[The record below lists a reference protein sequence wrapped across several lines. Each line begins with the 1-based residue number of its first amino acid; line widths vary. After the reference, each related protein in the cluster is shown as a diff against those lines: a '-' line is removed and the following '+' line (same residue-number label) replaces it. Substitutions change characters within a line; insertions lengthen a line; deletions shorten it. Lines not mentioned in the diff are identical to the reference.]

1 MMNRNKTMEA
11 MPRLLKLYK
20 AKHRPYKILVVLA
33 TGTCAVLAVMVLV
46 FLYQPNS
53 GTLADYQW
61 SRSFRIPAIPRNLSG
76 ITYRPES
83 GTLFLVSN
91 TPTRVY
97 EITTRGHLIRQI
109 DLVGFL
115 DTEDIVFVEKQTF
128 AVIEEKRRTII
139 IFQIFPETKSVR
151 YADCRRI
158 QALPPRGG
166 NTGLEGLAWDPDTRT
181 FLISKENH
189 PRAVYT
195 VPFDSKKG
203 AQEIPALNNLPWIKL
218 GSYSGIYFDRVSCR
232 LLILSRKSGKIKDY
246 SLEGREKGS
255 LNLFRFIHGIIRT
268 EGLTIVPGGELYV
281 SSEPDRVDV
290 FQKRPGKKE
299 MKTASSGDQIPSVD
313 QRSAK

>member
-1 MMNRNKTMEA
+1 MMEIIVMT
-11 MPRLLKLYK
+11 PPFLKEWI
-20 AKHRPYKILVVLA
+20 AKHRRFYITLMLTA
-33 TGTCAVLAVMVLV
+33 GLGGALGAAALL
-46 FLYQPNS
+46 FWFQPNS
-53 GTLADYQW
+53 GTLADYAW

-83 GTLFLVSN
+83 GTLFLISN

-97 EITTRGHLIRQI
+97 EITPRGHLIRQI
-109 DLVGFL
+109 DLVGFY

-158 QALPPRGG
+158 PALPPRGV

-181 FLISKENH
+181 FLIAQENQ
-189 PRAVYT
+189 PRSVFT
-195 VPFDSKKG
+195 VPFDSKEG
-203 AQEIPALNNLPWIKL
+203 AREIPALKNLPWFKL
-218 GSYSGIYFDRVSCR
+218 GGYSGIYFDRVSRR

-246 SLEGREKGS
+246 DLEGQEKGS

-281 SSEPDRVDV
+281 CSEPDRVDI
-290 FQKRPGKKE
+290 FTRPQGKMGK
-299 MKTASSGDQIPSVD
+299 AVGSSNDRFRIADNGSDQ
-313 QRSAK
+313 